1 MDTTEILVKFP
12 LQITFKD
19 MQAPPDGE
27 HWIRSAAA
35 KLEFFYERILGC
47 RVAVEHP
54 LSHGEGSPYR
64 VHVNLTVP
72 GAELVISHEPARTS
86 RARQLGEAEIRK
98 HLETQNLHKYL
109 RQAIDDAFKA
119 AGRRLQDYAHIV
131 NRVPWPRS
139 SSFSRTRVMAS
150 LRQRKGAKS
159 IFIKI
164 ACSTRP
170 LTISGLEQP
179 SILPKS
185 KETRALKPVVCELQ
199 ASEAC
204 RMNRSRLEF
213 EATEVTVMRRTRL
226 GRDYGSPRRQSG
238 NS

>member
-47 RVAVEHP
+47 RVAVERP
-54 LSHGEGSPYR
+54 LSHAEGSPYH
-64 VHVNLTVP
+64 VHINLTVP

-109 RQAIDDAFKA
+109 RQAINDAFKA
-119 AGRRLQDYAHIV
+119 AGRRLQDYARRQRGDVKH
-131 NRVPWPRS
+131 REPRS
-139 SSFSRTRVMAS
+139 MAKVTQLFQDQGYGFLATKEGREIYFHKDSVLNHAFDHLRVGTTVNFAEE
-150 LRQRKGAKS
+150 QGDKG
-159 IFIKI
+159 
-164 ACSTRP
+164 P
-170 LTISGLEQP
+170 
-179 SILPKS
+179 
-185 KETRALKPVVCELQ
+185 Q
-199 ASEAC
+199 ASSVRIAGKRGTQDEQVQA
-204 RMNRSRLEF
+204 
-213 EATEVTVMRRTRL
+213 
-226 GRDYGSPRRQSG
+226 GI
-238 NS
+238 